1 MRVYSKLPAGF
12 NERIEG
18 FAPEFMA
25 IFLSILIII
34 FYPLSTL
41 DRLFIVFF
49 TFYLFTSFGSFFFK
63 GQSFGKKWAKTEV
76 LRLDNRVPHWA
87 IIHLRDLTKW
97 GLGFLT
103 LGLYFVIAFILF
115 TNRLDRRAPHDLLFK
130 THVVIKDDLIT

>member
-34 FYPLSTL
+34 FYPLSIL
-41 DRLFIVFF
+41 ERLMIVFL
-49 TFYLFTSFGSFFFK
+49 TFYVFTSFGSLFFK

-76 LRLDNRVPHWA
+76 LRLDNTVPSLWV
-87 IIHLRDLTKW
+87 IHLRDLTKW

-103 LGLYFVIAFILF
+103 LGIYFMISFIIF
-115 TNRLDRRAPHDLLFK
+115 TNRLDKRAPHDFLFN
-130 THVVIKDDLIT
+130 THVVLKDDLIT